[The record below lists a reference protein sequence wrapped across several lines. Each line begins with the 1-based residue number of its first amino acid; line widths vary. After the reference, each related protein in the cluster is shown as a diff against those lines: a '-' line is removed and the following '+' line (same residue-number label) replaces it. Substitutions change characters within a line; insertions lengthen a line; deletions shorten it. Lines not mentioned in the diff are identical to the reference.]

1 MHIKNVQ
8 LWYIV
13 DFNFI
18 DKTNETLRQYMNWIG
33 WGSFFTLFHF
43 LLHFWL
49 FQDTKKVEK
58 PHLIFDPNRSLSFI
72 EKNYSLKEKKI
83 NISITLKPLLKLEAR
98 A

>member
-33 WGSFFTLFHF
+33 WVSILYIIPFFIAF
-43 LLHFWL
+43 LTV
-49 FQDTKKVEK
+49 TK
-58 PHLIFDPNRSLSFI
+58 
-72 EKNYSLKEKKI
+72 
-83 NISITLKPLLKLEAR
+83 ISVPAVKTGK
-98 A
+98 